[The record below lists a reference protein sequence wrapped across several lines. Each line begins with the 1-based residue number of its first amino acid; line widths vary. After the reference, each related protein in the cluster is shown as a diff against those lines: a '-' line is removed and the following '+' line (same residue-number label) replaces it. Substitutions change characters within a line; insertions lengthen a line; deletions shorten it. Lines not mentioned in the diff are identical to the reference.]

1 MPDLRK
7 EVLKQTELSQL
18 RESEFKAHMNDYVMR
33 GLITVPGPQPSRATV
48 KRKASYSNLPSW
60 WS

>member
-7 EVLKQTELSQL
+7 EVLKQTKLSQL
-18 RESEFKAHMNDYVMR
+18 RESEFKAHINDYVMR
-33 GLITVPGPQPSRATV
+33 GLITVPGPQPGRGTV
-48 KRKASYSNLPSW
+48 KRKASYSNLPRW